1 MNQKIVIISLDNDDK
16 SAMKYL
22 CYYSS
27 LGAEKY
33 YWNFYFFQ
41 SSYKKLLKTFYCIS
55 IWMYQKLSFD
65 SHYSSS
71 LFTRHYLCRDYIIVQ
86 KLFTQRFRQKNMEL
100 LLTVTMRQCSLLCK
114 TVYFHYSLYYYEC
127 TIHHLVFSL
136 SYAYIYDICMS
147 RKRQA
152 LGKTLGETRSKT
164 LSSSQPTKY
173 QPPFLSKSLI
183 SPQKSLPCI
192 RKK

>member
-1 MNQKIVIISLDNDDK
+1 
-16 SAMKYL
+16 
-22 CYYSS
+22 
-27 LGAEKY
+27 
-33 YWNFYFFQ
+33 
-41 SSYKKLLKTFYCIS
+41 
-55 IWMYQKLSFD
+55 
-65 SHYSSS
+65 
-71 LFTRHYLCRDYIIVQ
+71 
-86 KLFTQRFRQKNMEL
+86 MEL

-114 TVYFHYSLYYYEC
+114 IVYFHYSLYYYEF

-192 RKK
+192 RKKLNLYQKIILIIFWSYLNEYQCLKYYLSKFLNLF